1 MLGAVK
7 PLLILS
13 VGISYFS
20 G

>member
-20 G
+20 C